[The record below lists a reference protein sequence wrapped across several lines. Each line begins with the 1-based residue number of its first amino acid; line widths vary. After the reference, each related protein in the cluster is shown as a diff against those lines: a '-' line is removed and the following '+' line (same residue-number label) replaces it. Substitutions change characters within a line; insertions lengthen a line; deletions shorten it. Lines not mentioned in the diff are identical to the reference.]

1 MAESGRR
8 PPRAGGEEPVN
19 AMRAEI
25 YRRLMEAQERIAH
38 ALYRREVSH
47 EVSHEDVMSALDAVD
62 ERMTSEE
69 RTEDLYLAALEH
81 YVTEL
86 GGRIEVRAVFGEEVI
101 VVRRSPGGEGQ

>member
-19 AMRAEI
+19 AMRVEI

-38 ALYRREVSH
+38 VLYRR

-62 ERMTSEE
+62 EQMTDEE

-81 YVTEL
+81 YVTAL